1 MTHPARVEH
10 RPPGGQGRARFVA
23 LGGSGCA
30 ATVGGLASL
39 LPWAAGGRAP
49 WCNGRDGL
57 YVETPSFIQRLIR
70 SVVGPHERASPD
82 RKARNAIA
90 FCHALLSE
98 RGEVSEA
105 ALAREALSAY
115 RELPETGRALFF
127 DFLASEFAPDQ
138 DAVVSAFNRYRADP
152 KPQNLTA
159 LQRTIEPPRQEMLR
173 RLNTAPG
180 ATATLVAMRSH
191 LLEGLKTHPEW
202 QAIDSDLIHLFTAWF
217 NRGFV
222 TLQRI
227 DWRTSALVL
236 ERLARYEAVHAVA
249 GWRDLHRR
257 LEADRRCFAFFHPAL
272 PDEPLIFIEVALTRG
287 MSDTVRP
294 LLDLEA
300 PVADPHTADT
310 AVFYSITNCQQGLRG
325 IHFGN
330 LLIKRVAER
339 LGQEFPRLKNFA
351 TLSPVPGF
359 RAWLGT
365 IGKELGGLQ
374 GGRAV
379 SDALNRLEEP
389 NWHRN
394 ERLAQQMQNAL
405 IPLCAYYLI
414 HARHDGEALDA
425 VARFH
430 LGNGA
435 SLERI
440 NWLADTSKR
449 GVQQSAGLMVNYLYR
464 LEDVEENHEIY
475 VKEHRVAASRQV
487 SKLAR
492 ECPLFERSAKK
503 KAEA

>member
-1 MTHPARVEH
+1 LEI
-10 RPPGGQGRARFVA
+10 
-23 LGGSGCA
+23 
-30 ATVGGLASL
+30 
-39 LPWAAGGRAP
+39 
-49 WCNGRDGL
+49 
-57 YVETPSFIQRLIR
+57 PSFIQRLIR
-70 SVVGPHERASPD
+70 SVVGSSERASPD

-115 RELPETGRALFF
+115 RDLSESGRALFF
-127 DFLASEFAPDQ
+127 DLLASEFSPD
-138 DAVVSAFNRYRADP
+138 AGTVMAALNRYRERP
-152 KPQNLTA
+152 SPQHLVA
-159 LQRTIEPPRQEMLR
+159 LQRAVESPRQEMLR

-180 ATATLVAMRSH
+180 ATGILVAMRSH
-191 LLEGLKTHPEW
+191 LLEGLKAHPEW
-202 QAIDSDLIHLFTAWF
+202 KIIDADLNHLFTAWF
-217 NRGFV
+217 NRGFLA
-222 TLQRI
+222 LQRI

-236 ERLARYEAVHAVA
+236 EKLARYEAVHAFS

-287 MSDTVRP
+287 MSSNVRP
-294 LLDLEA
+294 LLDQTS
-300 PVADPHTADT
+300 PVSDPQEADT
-310 AVFYSITNCQQGLRG
+310 AIFYSITNCQEGLRG

-330 LLIKRVAER
+330 LLIKQVAQQ

-365 IGKELGGLQ
+365 IGKELAEVE

-379 SDALNRLEEP
+379 SGALSRLEEKD
-389 NWHRN
+389 WYEN
-394 ERLAQQMQNAL
+394 EQLAQRLQGAL
-405 IPLCAYYLI
+405 VPLCAYYLI
-414 HARHDGEALDA
+414 HARHNGDALDP

-435 SLERI
+435 SLERV

-449 GVQQSAGLMVNYLYR
+449 GMQQSAGLMVNYLYR

-475 VKEHRVAASRQV
+475 VKEQRVAASRQV

-492 ECPLFERSAKK
+492 DCPLYARAAKK
-503 KAEA
+503 TEEA

>member
-1 MTHPARVEH
+1 MPHLE
-10 RPPGGQGRARFVA
+10 F
-23 LGGSGCA
+23 
-30 ATVGGLASL
+30 
-39 LPWAAGGRAP
+39 
-49 WCNGRDGL
+49 
-57 YVETPSFIQRLIR
+57 PSFIQRLIR
-70 SVVGPHERASPD
+70 SVVAPAERASPE

-105 ALAREALSAY
+105 ALAREALAAY
-115 RELPETGRALFF
+115 RELPDSGRVLFF
-127 DFLASEFAPDQ
+127 DLLANEFTPDRGALLAAM
-138 DAVVSAFNRYRADP
+138 DRYRDRP
-152 KPQNLTA
+152 TPQNLIA
-159 LQRTIEPPRQEMLR
+159 LQRATEPPRQEMFR

-191 LLEGLKTHPEW
+191 LIQGIKAHPDW
-202 QAIDSDLIHLFTAWF
+202 QAIDADLSHLFSSWF

-236 ERLARYEAVHAVA
+236 EKLARYEAVHAVS

-272 PDEPLIFIEVALTRG
+272 PDEPLIFIEVALAKG
-287 MSDTVRP
+287 ISNKVQP
-294 LLDLEA
+294 LLDQA
-300 PVADPHTADT
+300 SPVGNPAEADT
-310 AVFYSITNCQQGLRG
+310 AIFYSITNCQDGLRG

-330 LLIKRVAER
+330 LLIKQVAQQ
-339 LGQEFPRLKNFA
+339 LGQEFPRLRNFA

-365 IGKELGGLQ
+365 IGNELAAVE
-374 GGRAV
+374 GGRAIAGMIGRI
-379 SDALNRLEEP
+379 DDKDWRKNEPLAQRLE
-389 NWHRN
+389 
-394 ERLAQQMQNAL
+394 AAL
-405 IPLCAYYLI
+405 VPLCAYYLI
-414 HARHDGEALDA
+414 HARHNGDALDP

-440 NWLADTSKR
+440 NWLADTSRR
-449 GVQQSAGLMVNYLYR
+449 GMQQSAGLMVNYLYR

-475 VKEHRVAASRQV
+475 VKEQRVAASRQV

-492 ECPLFERSAKK
+492 DCPLYANAAKK
-503 KAEA
+503 TEQT

>member
-1 MTHPARVEH
+1 MAGVRLPSRNQSDTH
-10 RPPGGQGRARFVA
+10 
-23 LGGSGCA
+23 
-30 ATVGGLASL
+30 
-39 LPWAAGGRAP
+39 
-49 WCNGRDGL
+49 
-57 YVETPSFIQRLIR
+57 VETPSFIQRLIR

-105 ALAREALSAY
+105 ALAREALAAY
-115 RELPETGRALFF
+115 RELPETGRALFL
-127 DFLASEFAPDQ
+127 DFLAAEFATDPDT
-138 DAVVSAFNRYRADP
+138 VVAASAQSREHP
-152 KPQNLTA
+152 TPQNLMA
-159 LQRTIEPPRQEMLR
+159 LQRAIEPPRQEMLR

-180 ATATLVAMRSH
+180 ATATLVEMRSH
-191 LLEGLKTHPEW
+191 VLQGLKAHPDW
-202 QAIDSDLIHLFTAWF
+202 QIIDADLSHLFTAWF

-222 TLQRI
+222 TMQRI

-236 ERLARYEAVHAVA
+236 EKLARYEAVHAVA

-272 PDEPLIFIEVALTRG
+272 PDEPLIFIEVALTKG
-287 MSDTVRP
+287 ISDTVQP
-294 LLDLEA
+294 LLDLQA
-300 PVADPHTADT
+300 PVADPESADT
-310 AVFYSITNCQQGLRG
+310 AIFYSITNCQQGLRG

-330 LLIKRVAER
+330 LLIKQVAQR
-339 LGQEFPRLKNFA
+339 LGREFPRLKNFA

-359 RAWLGT
+359 RTWLGT
-365 IGKELGGLQ
+365 IGEVLGEMA
-374 GGRAV
+374 GGRAITDV
-379 SDALNRLEEP
+379 LNRLDEP
-389 NWHRN
+389 NWHKN
-394 ERLAQQMQNAL
+394 EQLAQQLRNTVV
-405 IPLCAYYLI
+405 PLCAYYLL
-414 HARHDGEALDA
+414 HAKHDGEALDS

-440 NWLADTSKR
+440 NWLADVSKR
-449 GVQQSAGLMVNYLYR
+449 GLQQSAGLMVNYLYR

-487 SKLAR
+487 TKLAR
-492 ECPLFERSAKK
+492 ECPLFEHAAKK

>member
-1 MTHPARVEH
+1 MRSSELRYELGEASIGTARGLPVAVPAAQQIR
-10 RPPGGQGRARFVA
+10 
-23 LGGSGCA
+23 
-30 ATVGGLASL
+30 
-39 LPWAAGGRAP
+39 LPDLEFP
-49 WCNGRDGL
+49 H
-57 YVETPSFIQRLIR
+57 FIQRLIR
-70 SVVGPHERASPD
+70 SVVAPAERASPE
-82 RKARNAIA
+82 RKAQNAIA

-115 RELPETGRALFF
+115 RELPDSSRALFF
-127 DFLASEFAPDQ
+127 DLLASEFSPDP
-138 DAVVSAFNRYRADP
+138 DGVMVAVNRYRERP
-152 KPQNLTA
+152 SLENVIA
-159 LQRTIEPPRQEMLR
+159 LQRAVEPPRQEMLR

-180 ATATLVAMRSH
+180 ATATLVTMRSH
-191 LLEGLKTHPEW
+191 LLEGLKAHPNW
-202 QAIDSDLIHLFTAWF
+202 QVVDADLIHLFTAWF
-217 NRGFV
+217 NRGFL

-236 ERLARYEAVHAVA
+236 EKLARYEAVHAVA

-287 MSDTVRP
+287 ISNTVRP
-294 LLDLEA
+294 LLHQA
-300 PVADPHTADT
+300 TPVSDPQASDT
-310 AVFYSITNCQQGLRG
+310 AVFYSITNCQDGLRG

-330 LLIKRVAER
+330 LIIKRVAQQ

-365 IGKELGGLQ
+365 IEKSLPVIE
-374 GGRAV
+374 GGRAISEV
-379 SDALNRLEEP
+379 LRRLQEAD
-389 NWHRN
+389 WRRN
-394 ERLAQQMQNAL
+394 EQLAKQMENVL
-405 IPLCAYYLI
+405 VPLCAYYLI
-414 HARHDGEALDA
+414 HARHNDDALDP

-449 GVQQSAGLMVNYLYR
+449 GLQQSAGLMVNYLYR

-492 ECPLFERSAKK
+492 DCPLYAREAKK
-503 KAEA
+503 KEEA

>member
-1 MTHPARVEH
+1 
-10 RPPGGQGRARFVA
+10 
-23 LGGSGCA
+23 
-30 ATVGGLASL
+30 
-39 LPWAAGGRAP
+39 
-49 WCNGRDGL
+49 
-57 YVETPSFIQRLIR
+57 
-70 SVVGPHERASPD
+70 VVGPNERASPD
-82 RKARNAIA
+82 RRARNAIA

-105 ALAREALSAY
+105 ALAREAMSAY
-115 RELPETGRALFF
+115 RELPEAGRALFF
-127 DFLASEFAPDQ
+127 DFLVSEFSPDT
-138 DAVVSAFNRYRADP
+138 DALVAAFNRYREQPTA
-152 KPQNLTA
+152 QNLVA
-159 LQRTIEPPRQEMLR
+159 LQRSAESPRQEMLR

-180 ATATLVAMRSH
+180 ATATLVTMRSH
-191 LLEGLKTHPEW
+191 LLEGLKAHPEW
-202 QAIDSDLIHLFTAWF
+202 QAIDADLIHLFNAWF

-222 TLQRI
+222 TLKRI

-236 ERLARYEAVHAVA
+236 EKLARYEAVHAVA

-272 PDEPLIFIEVALTRG
+272 PDDPLIFIEVALTKG
-287 MSDTVRP
+287 MSDTVQP
-294 LLDLEA
+294 LLDLSA
-300 PVADPHTADT
+300 PVADPQTADT

-330 LLIKRVAER
+330 LLIKQVAQR

-365 IGKELGGLQ
+365 IGKGSGLE
-374 GGRAV
+374 GGRAI
-379 SDALNRLEEP
+379 SDALRGLEEP
-389 NWHRN
+389 NWHKN

-405 IPLCAYYLI
+405 VPLCAYYLI
-414 HARHDGEALDA
+414 HARHDGEALDP

-449 GVQQSAGLMVNYLYR
+449 GLQQSAGLMVNYLYR
-464 LEDVEENHEIY
+464 LKDVEENHEIY

-492 ECPLFERSAKK
+492 ECPFSEQEAKK

>member
-1 MTHPARVEH
+1 M
-10 RPPGGQGRARFVA
+10 
-23 LGGSGCA
+23 
-30 ATVGGLASL
+30 
-39 LPWAAGGRAP
+39 
-49 WCNGRDGL
+49 
-57 YVETPSFIQRLIR
+57 ETPSFIQRLIR

-105 ALAREALSAY
+105 ALAREALTAY

-127 DFLASEFAPDQ
+127 DFLAAEFATEP
-138 DAVVSAFNRYRADP
+138 DAVVAAYEQYRAQP
-152 KPQNLTA
+152 TPRNLLA
-159 LQRTIEPPRQEMLR
+159 LQRAIEAPRQEMLR

-180 ATATLVAMRSH
+180 ATPTLVAMRSH
-191 LLEGLKTHPEW
+191 LLEGLKAHAEW
-202 QAIDSDLIHLFTAWF
+202 QAIDADLIHLFTAWF

-236 ERLARYEAVHAVA
+236 EKLARYEAVHAFA

-272 PDEPLIFIEVALTRG
+272 PDEPLIFIEVALTKG
-287 MSDTVRP
+287 ISDTVRP
-294 LLDLEA
+294 LLDRET
-300 PVADPHTADT
+300 PVTDPQSADT
-310 AVFYSITNCQQGLRG
+310 AIFYSITNCQQGLRG

-330 LLIKRVAER
+330 LLIKQVAEQ
-339 LGQEFPRLKNFA
+339 LGREFPRLKNFA

-359 RAWLGT
+359 RTWLGT
-365 IGKELGGLQ
+365 IGSDLGVME
-374 GGRAV
+374 GGRALSNV
-379 SDALNRLEEP
+379 LNRLDEP
-389 NWHRN
+389 NWHK
-394 ERLAQQMQNAL
+394 EGQLAQQMQNAL
-405 IPLCAYYLI
+405 VPLCAYYLI
-414 HARHDGEALDA
+414 HAKHEGEALDP

-440 NWLADTSKR
+440 NWLADPSKR
-449 GVQQSAGLMVNYLYR
+449 GIHQSAGLMVNYLYR
-464 LEDVEENHEIY
+464 LDDVEENHEIY

-492 ECPLFERSAKK
+492 ECPLFEHTAKK

>member
-1 MTHPARVEH
+1 
-10 RPPGGQGRARFVA
+10 
-23 LGGSGCA
+23 
-30 ATVGGLASL
+30 
-39 LPWAAGGRAP
+39 
-49 WCNGRDGL
+49 
-57 YVETPSFIQRLIR
+57 VETPSFIQRLIR
-70 SVVGPHERASPD
+70 SVVGSNDRASPD
-82 RKARNAIA
+82 RRARNAIA

-105 ALAREALSAY
+105 ALAREAMSAY
-115 RELPETGRALFF
+115 RELPEAGRALFF
-127 DFLASEFAPDQ
+127 DSLASEFSPDT
-138 DAVVSAFNRYRADP
+138 DALVAAFNRYREQP
-152 KPQNLTA
+152 TPLNLVA
-159 LQRTIEPPRQEMLR
+159 LQRAVEPPRQEMLR

-180 ATATLVAMRSH
+180 ATATLVTMRSH
-191 LLEGLKTHPEW
+191 LLEGLKVHPEW
-202 QAIDSDLIHLFTAWF
+202 QAIDADLIHLFDAWF

-222 TLQRI
+222 TLRRI

-236 ERLARYEAVHAVA
+236 EKLARYEAVHAVA

-287 MSDTVRP
+287 MSNTVQP
-294 LLDLEA
+294 LLDLSA
-300 PVADPHTADT
+300 PVLDPQTADT

-330 LLIKRVAER
+330 LLIKQVAQQ

-365 IGKELGGLQ
+365 IGKDLSGLE
-374 GGRAV
+374 GGRAI
-379 SDALNRLEEP
+379 SDALSRLDEP
-389 NWHRN
+389 NWHKN

-405 IPLCAYYLI
+405 VPLCAYYLI
-414 HARHDGEALDA
+414 HVRHDGEAMDS

-449 GVQQSAGLMVNYLYR
+449 GLQQSAGLMVNYLYR

-492 ECPLFERSAKK
+492 ECPLSEHAAKK

>member
-1 MTHPARVEH
+1 LEI
-10 RPPGGQGRARFVA
+10 
-23 LGGSGCA
+23 
-30 ATVGGLASL
+30 
-39 LPWAAGGRAP
+39 
-49 WCNGRDGL
+49 
-57 YVETPSFIQRLIR
+57 PSFIQRLVR
-70 SVVGPHERASPD
+70 SVVAPTERASPD

-115 RELPETGRALFF
+115 RDLSESGRALFF
-127 DFLASEFAPDQ
+127 DLLASEFSPD
-138 DAVVSAFNRYRADP
+138 AGTVMAALNRYRERP
-152 KPQNLTA
+152 SPQHLVA
-159 LQRTIEPPRQEMLR
+159 LQRAVEPPRQEMLR

-180 ATATLVAMRSH
+180 ATGILVAMRSH
-191 LLEGLKTHPEW
+191 LLEGLKAHPEW
-202 QAIDSDLIHLFTAWF
+202 KIIDADLNHLFTAWF
-217 NRGFV
+217 NRGFLA
-222 TLQRI
+222 LQRI

-236 ERLARYEAVHAVA
+236 EKLARYEAVHAFS

-287 MSDTVRP
+287 MSSNVRP
-294 LLDLEA
+294 LLDQTS
-300 PVADPHTADT
+300 PVSDPQEADT
-310 AVFYSITNCQQGLRG
+310 AIFYSITNCQEGLRG

-330 LLIKRVAER
+330 LLIKQVAQQ

-365 IGKELGGLQ
+365 IGKELAEVE

-379 SDALNRLEEP
+379 SGALSRLEEKD
-389 NWHRN
+389 WYEN
-394 ERLAQQMQNAL
+394 EQLAQRLQGAL
-405 IPLCAYYLI
+405 VPLCAYYLI
-414 HARHDGEALDA
+414 HARHNGDALDP

-435 SLERI
+435 SLERV

-449 GVQQSAGLMVNYLYR
+449 GMQQSAGLMVNYLYR

-475 VKEHRVAASRQV
+475 VKEQRVAASRQV

-492 ECPLFERSAKK
+492 DCPLYARAAKK
-503 KAEA
+503 TEEA